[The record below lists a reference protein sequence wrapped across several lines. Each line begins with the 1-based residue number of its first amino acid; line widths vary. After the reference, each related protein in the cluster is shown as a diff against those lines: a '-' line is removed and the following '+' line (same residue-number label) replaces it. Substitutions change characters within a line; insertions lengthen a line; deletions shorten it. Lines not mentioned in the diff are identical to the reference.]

1 MAANYDLIVIGGGPG
16 GYVSAIRGA
25 QEGFKVA
32 LVDSR
37 GLGGTCL
44 NRGCIPTK
52 SILHVANLY
61 RTLAQGDE
69 MGIIAKDI
77 SYDIS
82 KIHAKKD
89 EVVTRL
95 RDGVAGLLKANGVD
109 VFKGFGSVTAPGKVK
124 VDGEDKQYLEGK
136 RILLAVGAVPMIP
149 PIPGIDLPGVIT
161 SDALLEGTPKEV
173 KQLLIIGGGV
183 IGVEIAS
190 IYASLGIKVTVI
202 EAADRLLPLLDSE
215 IGRSIA
221 MLLEKRGATIHTGT
235 VVKEIEKNGELLTV
249 NCYSNKTGEGAL
261 EADTVLLAIGRLPHL
276 GRVMRPGMELK
287 TNRGIVVDDKFQT
300 NIPGV
305 YAVGD
310 CVSGT
315 PQLAHVAHAQ
325 AVSAVCMMA
334 GKQPEVDLTLIPSCI
349 YTEPEIAT
357 VGLSAD
363 AAKKNGYTVKVSK
376 YIMSSHGKSM
386 LEGLERGFVKLVF
399 DEESEILLGA
409 QLMCGR
415 ATDLIG
421 ELTAAI
427 ASKATAS
434 QLANLIHPHPSF
446 SEGIGEAV
454 ENFFGRAIH
463 IAPQRMSRKQ
473 QESASTKSE

>member
-1 MAANYDLIVIGGGPG
+1 
-16 GYVSAIRGA
+16 
-25 QEGFKVA
+25 
-32 LVDSR
+32 
-37 GLGGTCL
+37 
-44 NRGCIPTK
+44 
-52 SILHVANLY
+52 VANLY
-61 RTLAQGDE
+61 RALLSGEE
-69 MGIIAKDI
+69 MGILASDV
-77 SYDIS
+77 SYDMN

-89 EVVTRL
+89 EVVGKL
-95 RDGVAGLLKANGVD
+95 RDGVAALLKANGVD
-109 VFKGFGSVTAPGKVK
+109 VFKGFGSIPAPGKVR
-124 VDGEDKQYLEGK
+124 VAGEEEAVLEGK

-161 SDALLEGTPKEV
+161 SDALLEGTPREINH
-173 KQLLIIGGGV
+173 LLIIGGGV
-183 IGVEIAS
+183 IGVEVAS
-190 IYASLGIKVTVI
+190 IYASLGKKVTII

-215 IGRSIA
+215 IGRSIT
-221 MLLEKRGATIHTGT
+221 MLLEKRGATVHTGT
-235 VVKEIEKNGELLTV
+235 VVKEITQAGNLLAV
-249 NCYSNKTGEGAL
+249 EGYSQKTGDGIIEV
-261 EADTVLLAIGRLPHL
+261 DTVLLAIGRLPYL
-276 GRVMRPGMELK
+276 ERIMRTGMELK
-287 TNRGIVVDDKFQT
+287 TNRGILVNEQFQT

-334 GKQPEVDLTLIPSCI
+334 GKQPEIDLSLIPSCI
-349 YTEPEIAT
+349 YTEPEIAS

-363 AAKKNGYTVKVSK
+363 AAKKKGYAVKTSK

-386 LEGLERGFVKLVF
+386 LEGLDRGFVKLVF
-399 DEESEILLGA
+399 DEETEVLLGA

-421 ELTAAI
+421 ELTAAMVNK
-427 ASKATAS
+427 STAS
-434 QLANLIHPHPSF
+434 QLAHLVHPHPSF

-463 IAPQRMSRKQ
+463 IAPQKTRK
-473 QESASTKSE
+473 

>member
-1 MAANYDLIVIGGGPG
+1 MASKYDLIVIGGGPG

-32 LVDSR
+32 LVDAR

-52 SILHVANLY
+52 SILHMANLY
-61 RTLAQGDE
+61 RAMLNADE
-69 MGIIAKDI
+69 MGIIANDVG
-77 SYDIS
+77 YDMA
-82 KIHAKKD
+82 KIHAQKD
-89 EVVTRL
+89 EVVGKL

-109 VFKGFGSVTAPGKVK
+109 VFVGKGSIPAPGKVK
-124 VDGEDKQYLEGK
+124 VTSNEGEQVLEGA

-161 SDALLEGTPKEV
+161 SDALLEGTPREIKH
-173 KQLLIIGGGV
+173 LLIIGGGV
-183 IGVEIAS
+183 IGVEVAS
-190 IYASLGIKVTVI
+190 IYASLGVRVTVI
-202 EAADRLLPLLDSE
+202 EAADRLLPLLDVE

-221 MLLEKRGATIHTGT
+221 MLLEKRGATVHTGT
-235 VVKEIEKNGELLTV
+235 VVKEITQAGDLLAV
-249 NCYSNKTGEGAL
+249 EGYSQKTGDGIIEV
-261 EADTVLLAIGRLPHL
+261 DTVLLAIGRLPYL
-276 GRVMRPGMELK
+276 EGIMREGMELK
-287 TNRGIVVDDKFQT
+287 TNRGILVDEQFRT

-305 YAVGD
+305 YAIGD

-334 GKQPEVDLTLIPSCI
+334 GKQSGIDLSLIPSCI
-349 YTEPEIAT
+349 YTEPEIAS

-363 AAKKNGYTVKVSK
+363 AAKKKGYSVKTSK
-376 YIMSSHGKSM
+376 YVMSSHSKSM
-386 LEGLERGFVKLVF
+386 LEGLDRGFVKLVF
-399 DEESEILLGA
+399 DEQTEMLLGA

-427 ASKATAS
+427 VTGATAS
-434 QLANLIHPHPSF
+434 QLAHLIHPHPSF

-463 IAPQRMSRKQ
+463 IAPQKSARSRRG
-473 QESASTKSE
+473 EDMPRH

>member
-1 MAANYDLIVIGGGPG
+1 MYDLIVIGGGPG
-16 GYVSAIRGA
+16 GYTSAIRGA

-32 LVDSR
+32 LVDAR

-61 RTLAQGDE
+61 RSLAQGEE

-77 SYDIS
+77 SYDMS

-89 EVVTRL
+89 EIVTKL

-109 VFKGFGSVTAPGKVK
+109 TFKGFGSIPAPGKVK
-124 VDGEDKQYLEGK
+124 VVGEDEQLLEGK

-161 SDALLEGTPKEV
+161 SDALLEGTPKEI
-173 KQLLIIGGGV
+173 KHLLIIGGGV
-183 IGVEIAS
+183 IGVEVAS
-190 IYASLGIKVTVI
+190 IYASFGIKVTII
-202 EAADRLLPLLDSE
+202 EAADRPLPLLDSE
-215 IGRSIA
+215 IGRSLA
-221 MLLEKRGATIHTGT
+221 MLLEKRGAKVYTGT
-235 VVKEIEKNGELLTV
+235 TVKKIEQSGNQLAV
-249 NCYSNKTGEGAL
+249 NCYSDKAGEVTL
-261 EADTVLLAIGRLPHL
+261 EADTVLLAIGRLPL
-276 GRVMRPGMELK
+276 LEGIMREGMELK
-287 TNRGIVVDDKFQT
+287 TNRGIVVNDRFET
-300 NIPGV
+300 NIPGI

-325 AVSAVCMMA
+325 AVSAVCIMA
-334 GKQPEVDLTLIPSCI
+334 GKQPEVDLSLIPNCI
-349 YTEPEIAT
+349 YTEPEIASI
-357 VGLSAD
+357 GLTAD
-363 AAKKNGYTVKVSK
+363 AAKKKGYAVKTSK
-376 YIMSSHGKSM
+376 YLMSSHGKSM
-386 LEGLERGFVKLVF
+386 LEGLDRGFVKLVF
-399 DEESEILLGA
+399 DTESEILLGA

-427 ASKATAS
+427 VSKATAS
-434 QLANLIHPHPSF
+434 QLARQIHPHPSF

-454 ENFFGRAIH
+454 ENFFGKAIH
-463 IAPQRMSRKQ
+463 IAPQRLSRKQ
-473 QESASTKSE
+473 QES